1 MKFIV
6 DAGVGKLVEN
16 WLIGNSYD
24 VKSVISINPQM
35 EDVAIL
41 ALANLEERIVVTM
54 DKDFGELVFNGVHSM
69 FGVLL
74 LRLDGATGLEKLH
87 IIQEIFQHHSASL
100 PLHFCVYQNGK
111 LRIKKLR

>member
-16 WLIGNSYD
+16 WLLANLHD

-35 EDVAIL
+35 EDAAIL
-41 ALANLEERIVVTM
+41 ALANEENRIVITM
-54 DKDFGELVFNGVHSM
+54 DKDFGELIFNGKHSM

-74 LRLDGATGLEKLH
+74 LRLEAATGLEKLH
-87 IIQEIFQHHSASL
+87 IVQEIFQHHSASL

-111 LRIKKLR
+111 LRVKKLK